1 MKNKLELIIWDF
13 DGVIADSEKIW
24 LLNRQKFFNDNL
36 GVNWDFDTINK
47 YFGGMSDKTKKDVL
61 EKLGYPTDDKF
72 WKDVLNIDVEYM
84 KKFGIPIMNGV
95 ENILL
100 DKSIKQCVATGG
112 TSYKTKFK
120 TDIVKL
126 NRFISDN
133 LVFTIDDVQKGKPEP
148 DLFLFAA
155 QQMKTNP
162 KNCLVIEDSLAGMT
176 AALRANMN
184 VVAFLGSDIYQNQN
198 YLDKVMSLGITNI
211 FYNMEDLYNFI
222 KINI

>member
-95 ENILL
+95 ENILI

-112 TSYKTKFK
+112 TRYKTKFK

-126 NRFISDN
+126 NRFIPDN
-133 LVFTIDDVQKGKPEP
+133 CVFTIDDVQKGKPEP